1 MKIRAFTVVPCL
13 PESLKHLKDLAYNLR
28 WCWDP
33 QLLSLFQRL
42 DRQLW
47 QDTGHNPVHMLGL
60 INQERLEAVRQDD
73 GFMAQL
79 DRAWED
85 FERYMKG
92 PNWFNQTYGG
102 PDVLTIGY
110 FSFEFGISEAVPIYS
125 GGLGMLAGDHL
136 KAASDLGLP
145 VIGVSLL
152 YREGYFRQYLNQD
165 GWQQERY
172 PENDFY
178 NLPIVLLEDENK
190 KPLKISVD
198 FPGRKVTAQL
208 WRMEV
213 GRSKMLLLDANLPE
227 NTPEDREITAQLYGG
242 DHEMRIRQEV
252 LMGIG
257 GVRALKAAGYKPD
270 IYHMNEGHSAF
281 LSLERARMLMEEYKV
296 EFDAAAEAVRASNV
310 FTTHTPVPAGN
321 DTFVP
326 ATIDYYFRDY
336 IKSLRIDME
345 TLLALGRQNPYDR
358 NEPFNMTVLAIN
370 LAAYSN
376 GVSRLHGEV
385 SRKMWQRV
393 WPGVPLKEV
402 PIGAITNGVHTRGWI
417 SQEMGNLFDRYLG
430 PEWSENP
437 TGPTVWI
444 QAEEIPDAELWR
456 THERRRERLVAFA
469 RRRLRKQLQQRGA
482 PEMEVAHADEVLDP
496 ETLTIGFARRF
507 AMYKRGNLLLRDPAR
522 IKRLLADK
530 DRPIQIIFAGK
541 AHPADT
547 MAKEIIRE
555 LVHFM
560 RDPAIRRRV
569 VFIEDYDMNV
579 ARYLLQGVDVWL
591 NTPRR
596 PLEASGTSG
605 MKAAANGALNVSIL
619 DGWWCEGYQPVTG
632 WAIGNGEEYQDLALQ
647 DSIESALLYDL
658 LEKEVV
664 PTFYDRT
671 ADGMPRTWIRK
682 MKGAIRHLC
691 AGFNANRMVHD
702 YIRGPYMGAASIG
715 IKLSADKLAGARELA
730 AWNKKMRQLWGQIQ
744 LVDLKAPTDSELLV
758 GKALPLE
765 ATIRLGQIAPNEVL
779 VQVYHGALNPQGDL
793 TDGTATE
800 LKYDSSSDGVHLFK
814 GSIECASSGR
824 FGFALRV
831 LPRHEALVTP
841 FATKLIYWA

>member
-1 MKIRAFTVVPCL
+1 
-13 PESLKHLKDLAYNLR
+13 
-28 WCWDP
+28 
-33 QLLSLFQRL
+33 
-42 DRQLW
+42 
-47 QDTGHNPVHMLGL
+47 
-60 INQERLEAVRQDD
+60 
-73 GFMAQL
+73 
-79 DRAWED
+79 
-85 FERYMKG
+85 
-92 PNWFNQTYGG
+92 
-102 PDVLTIGY
+102 
-110 FSFEFGISEAVPIYS
+110 
-125 GGLGMLAGDHL
+125 
-136 KAASDLGLP
+136 
-145 VIGVSLL
+145 
-152 YREGYFRQYLNQD
+152 
-165 GWQQERY
+165 
-172 PENDFY
+172 
-178 NLPIVLLEDENK
+178 
-190 KPLKISVD
+190 
-198 FPGRKVTAQL
+198 
-208 WRMEV
+208 
-213 GRSKMLLLDANLPE
+213 
-227 NTPEDREITAQLYGG
+227 
-242 DHEMRIRQEV
+242 
-252 LMGIG
+252 
-257 GVRALKAAGYKPD
+257 
-270 IYHMNEGHSAF
+270 
-281 LSLERARMLMEEYKV
+281 
-296 EFDAAAEAVRASNV
+296 
-310 FTTHTPVPAGN
+310 
-321 DTFVP
+321 
-326 ATIDYYFRDY
+326 
-336 IKSLRIDME
+336 
-345 TLLALGRQNPYDR
+345 
-358 NEPFNMTVLAIN
+358 
-370 LAAYSN
+370 
-376 GVSRLHGEV
+376 
-385 SRKMWQRV
+385 
-393 WPGVPLKEV
+393 
-402 PIGAITNGVHTRGWI
+402 
-417 SQEMGNLFDRYLG
+417 
-430 PEWSENP
+430 
-437 TGPTVWI
+437 
-444 QAEEIPDAELWR
+444 
-456 THERRRERLVAFA
+456 
-469 RRRLRKQLQQRGA
+469 
-482 PEMEVAHADEVLDP
+482 MEVAHADEVLDP

-522 IKRLLADK
+522 IKRLLGDK

-715 IKLSADKLAGARELA
+715 VKLSADKLAGARELA

-765 ATIRLGQIAPNEVL
+765 ATIRLGQIAPNEVQ

-793 TDGTATE
+793 TDEIATE